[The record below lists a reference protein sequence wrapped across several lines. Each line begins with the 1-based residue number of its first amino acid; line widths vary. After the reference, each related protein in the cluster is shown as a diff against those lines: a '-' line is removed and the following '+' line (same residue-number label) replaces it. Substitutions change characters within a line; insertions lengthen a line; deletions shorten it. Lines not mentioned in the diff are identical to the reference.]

1 MNQNV
6 GQRPLLT
13 YDGNVGE
20 LYGIFLKNLLLTIV
34 TVGIYRF
41 WATTAMRRYVW
52 SRMRFQDERFEYTG
66 TGGELF
72 KGFLLAIG
80 VLIGSVIV
88 AEILGYVLRAI
99 TGSLFLA
106 LIPMFALYVLIL
118 VFAAGAY
125 FSAQRYRLSRTS
137 WCGIRGGMTG
147 SMLAYGGRALLYG
160 LGCIVTLGQLI
171 PWTTVRLAERR
182 INASSFGS
190 ETFRFQ
196 GRAGTLYKVF
206 VVSFIGM
213 VAWFAVT
220 GWLFLRPAIMQMAV
234 HRGGFPHAEPV
245 SPHAMVSLVA
255 FYVLFIVGALLLRC
269 YYFAQ
274 VSQHILGNT
283 TLGSQLRFGTS
294 ITGKRLLGISAS
306 NLAIVVFTLGL
317 GFPIALHRVL
327 QFLSNTLLV
336 EGHVDPQSLGQSDQ
350 LPPRTGEGMLN
361 VLDHGGML

>member
-1 MNQNV
+1 MDQNV

-20 LYGIFLKNLLLTIV
+20 LYGIFLRNLLLTII

-72 KGFLLAIG
+72 KGFLIAVG
-80 VLIGSVIV
+80 VLFGLIIV
-88 AEILGYVLRAI
+88 SEILAYVLHLI
-99 TGSLFLA
+99 TGSFVVA
-106 LIPMFALYVLIL
+106 FIPVIAVYVLII

-147 SMLAYGGRALLYG
+147 SMLAYGVRALLYG

-196 GRAGTLYKVF
+196 GRAGTVYAVF

-220 GWLFLRPAIMQMAV
+220 GWLFLRPAIMQMAA
-234 HRGGFPHAEPV
+234 HRGGFPHAEPA

-294 ITGKRLLGISAS
+294 ITGKRLLAISAS

-317 GFPIALHRVL
+317 GFPLALHRAL
-327 QFLSNTLLV
+327 QFVSNTLLV
-336 EGHVDPQSLGQSDQ
+336 EGQVDPQSLGQSDQ

-361 VLDHGGML
+361 LLDHGGVL